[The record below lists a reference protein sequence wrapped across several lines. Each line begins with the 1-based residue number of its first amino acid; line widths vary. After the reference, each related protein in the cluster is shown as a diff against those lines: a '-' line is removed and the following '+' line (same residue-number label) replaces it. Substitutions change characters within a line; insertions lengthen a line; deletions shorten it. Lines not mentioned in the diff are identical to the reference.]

1 MDLERR
7 FCAQHGL
14 RLDRRAED
22 SLPMIAGY
30 AAVFNTLS
38 VDLWGFREKIAPGAF
53 AGSLQDDVRALWNHE
68 TGIVLGRTKSG
79 TLRLAEDDVGLAI
92 EIDPPSSAGN
102 YIETIERGD
111 VDQMSF
117 AFRTL
122 EQTWD
127 EDDDG
132 VLIRTLLKVK
142 LHEVSPVT
150 FPAYPATAV
159 GVRSPHPLSPSPA
172 GEGGR
177 VDPVFGVIPEIPA
190 EFRRA
195 SNSASNTAAE
205 LARARYLQRQR
216 HLQLIG

>member
-1 MDLERR
+1 MSLRTAWLAFCSTTNSIERWRKSIRQSGRSRRACCSSGGNSEEIMDLERR

-127 EDDDG
+127 EDAP
-132 VLIRTLLKVK
+132 
-142 LHEVSPVT
+142 PV
-150 FPAYPATAV
+150 
-159 GVRSPHPLSPSPA
+159 PLSCRR
-172 GEGGR
+172 GGTCR
-177 VDPVFGVIPEIPA
+177 SCLWGY
-190 EFRRA
+190 
-195 SNSASNTAAE
+195 S
-205 LARARYLQRQR
+205 
-216 HLQLIG
+216 

>member
-1 MDLERR
+1 MELERR

-22 SLPMIAGY
+22 KLPMIAGY

-53 AGSLQDDVRALWNHE
+53 AGSLNDDVRALWNHE

-79 TLRLAEDDVGLAI
+79 TLRLAEDDTGLAI
-92 EIDPPSSAGN
+92 EIDPPASAGN
-102 YIETIERGD
+102 YIETIKRGD

-122 EQTWD
+122 EQAWD

-142 LHEVSPVT
+142 LYEVSPVT
-150 FPAYPATAV
+150 FPAYPATNV
-159 GVRSPHPLSPSPA
+159 GVRS
-172 GEGGR
+172 GR
-177 VDPVFGVIPEIPA
+177 VDQVYGVIPEIPA

-195 SNSASNTAAE
+195 SNSASHTAAD
-205 LARARYLQRQR
+205 LARARYEQR
-216 HLQLIG
+216 HRKLQLLG

>member
-38 VDLWGFREKIAPGAF
+38 VELWGFREKIAPGAF
-53 AGSLQDDVRALWNHE
+53 AGSLGDDVRALWNHE

-132 VLIRTLLKVK
+132 VLIRTLLKLK
-142 LHEVSPVT
+142 LYEVSPVT
-150 FPAYPATAV
+150 FPAYPATSV
-159 GVRSPHPLSPSPA
+159 GVRSGQADL
-172 GEGGR
+172 
-177 VDPVFGVIPEIPA
+177 VYGVIPEIPA

-195 SNSASNTAAE
+195 SNSASDTAAE